1 MYHKMMTTEPDQTYR
16 NVRVETRL
24 NWNQLGKHAQ
34 RTLLDPSFET
44 QHPPPSAQ
52 NYQQPARLFSS
63 EEGEE
68 GYVPV
73 VDRNTVKKL
82 ANLVVTQ
89 EDLAAQKL
97 KKKKRREEEELMW

>member
-1 MYHKMMTTEPDQTYR
+1 MYHKMMTTEPDQSYR
-16 NVRVETRL
+16 NVRVQTRL
-24 NWNQLGKHAQ
+24 NINQLGKHAQ
-34 RTLLDPSFET
+34 RTLLDPSFEVAN
-44 QHPPPSAQ
+44 PPPSAQ
-52 NYQQPARLFSS
+52 NYQAPSRLFSG

-68 GYVPV
+68 GYVSV

-97 KKKKRREEEELMW
+97 MKKKRRQEEELMW